1 MKKTQ
6 NEFKSICDLKEKF
19 FPKDKECEKSFENYQ
34 EMGIELSK
42 NTLNKI
48 KIEISK
54 L

>member
-1 MKKTQ
+1 MKKIQ
-6 NEFKSICDLKEKF
+6 SDFKSICDLKEKF
-19 FPKDKECEKSFENYQ
+19 FPKDKKCETSFEDYH